1 MPDSTRTQQHRLC
14 DDVGRVSR
22 RDRGCPALPI
32 EIVRPPEGGKMCQLA
47 RKKERGPKR
56 LQGREREW
64 GKRGPRR
71 EGGREGEI
79 TQAGAVELGE
89 WG

>member
-1 MPDSTRTQQHRLC
+1 
-14 DDVGRVSR
+14 
-22 RDRGCPALPI
+22 
-32 EIVRPPEGGKMCQLA
+32 MCQLA